1 MSGERQFPP
10 GSRVDGLDLSG
21 VHLHGTN
28 LEGARLT
35 ETYLMNADISG
46 DIEGL
51 RVNGVEVGPL
61 VRAELDRL
69 YPDRVKLRARD
80 VAGLHEAWSMVE
92 RLWAATTERALRLP
106 EAVQRERVGGEWSIV
121 ETLRH
126 LVFATDCWLF
136 RAIRLEPNPY
146 HPWGLPWSG
155 AGPAFAHAVGVDTS
169 ASPSLTQV
177 MPVRRHHQQAVRE
190 TLGNLT
196 DAGLAEVRAAP
207 DAPGHPTGE
216 HSVLQCLHVLLD
228 EEWEHH
234 RYTARDLD
242 ILDPACSSSSDM

>member
-1 MSGERQFPP
+1 MPEERQFPR
-10 GSRVDGLDLSG
+10 GNRVDDLDLSG

-35 ETYLMNADISG
+35 ETYLMDADISG

-51 RVNGVEVGPL
+51 RLNGVEVEPL

-69 YPDRVKLRARD
+69 YPDRVKLRASD
-80 VAGLHEAWSMVE
+80 VAGLREAWSMVE
-92 RLWAATTERALRLP
+92 RLWAATTERALGLP

-136 RAIRLEPNPY
+136 RAIRLEPGPY
-146 HPWGLPWSG
+146 QPWGLPWSG
-155 AGPAFAHAVGVDTS
+155 AGPEFTRAVGVDTS
-169 ASPSLTQV
+169 ASPSLKEV

-190 TLGNLT
+190 TLENLT

-207 DAPGHPTGE
+207 DSPGHPTGE
-216 HSVLQCLHVLLD
+216 HSVLQCLHVLLN

-234 RYTARDLD
+234 RYTVRDLD
-242 ILDPACSSSSDM
+242 VLDPAEASGS

>member
-1 MSGERQFPP
+1 MAEERQFPE
-10 GSRVDGLDLSG
+10 GSRVDDLDLSG
-21 VHLHGTN
+21 VHLHGAN

-35 ETYLMNADISG
+35 ETYLMGADISG

-51 RVNGVEVGPL
+51 RVNGVEIEPL

-69 YPDRVKLRARD
+69 QPDRVKLRATD
-80 VAGLHEAWSMVE
+80 MAGLREAWSMVE
-92 RLWAATTERALRLP
+92 RLWAVTTERALRLP
-106 EAVQRERVGGEWSIV
+106 EAVQREGVNGEWSTV

-136 RAIRLEPNPY
+136 RAIRLVPSPY

-155 AGPAFAHAVGVDTS
+155 ADPEFTSAVGVDTS
-169 ASPSLTQV
+169 ASPSLEEV
-177 MPVRRHHQQAVRE
+177 MAVRCDHQQAVRE
-190 TLGNLT
+190 TLEDLT

-207 DAPGHPTGE
+207 DSPGHPNGE
-216 HSVLQCLHVLLD
+216 HSVLQCLHVLLN

-234 RYTARDLD
+234 RYTVRDLYV
-242 ILDPACSSSSDM
+242 LDPAGATGT